1 MSANLTP
8 LGAALIAGG
17 IAYVVAASVGE
28 REGGES
34 APEKSDSPPAKSP
47 GQAPKPAREAGS
59 ENA

>member
-17 IAYVVAASVGE
+17 IAYVVAASVGNQE
-28 REGGES
+28 DGDS
-34 APEKSDSPPAKSP
+34 APTKSDSASAKSP
-47 GQAPKPAREAGS
+47 GQAAKAAREAAS